1 MSLVYL
7 LKYPKIDT
15 ELYNLLIS
23 IVNSCTTNEA
33 LSARNTMIR
42 IGIVWTDETL
52 DDPILVQF
60 LTKAAYA
67 ENGLQKVA

>member
-15 ELYNLLIS
+15 KLYNLLIS
-23 IVNSCTTNEA
+23 IVHSCTTNDA

-67 ENGLQKVA
+67 ENGLQKAE